1 MKINIIGWYDKN
13 NCGDESFKYVFND
26 IFKNNEIFY
35 TTQEII
41 PDCDHYILGGGDVVK
56 NFYLKSIPNDK
67 KLMCLGVGLGYEDES
82 LLLKE
87 KNISKVY
94 TRNKEDVEIFKSIDI
109 ESKYTPDVVF
119 YLEKPN
125 EIKEKLESDLP
136 KIGILLTDN
145 VNPNVV
151 NRNSK
156 EFNYNEFFKW
166 ELAESLETL
175 SKNYKIY
182 FIALSEHYYSYDE
195 KMNLD
200 IQTRM
205 ENGHKTTLLKE
216 TKCPLRTMDLIQQMD
231 IIITMKY
238 HGIIFS
244 TICNIPFIN
253 IGLSR
258 KTNKFC
264 EESNLTELSFTPNTF
279 NKNDLLKKIKYIED
293 NTDEIKIKLSAIDK
307 SNKEDIKNNIKEWI
321 EEIK

>member
-26 IFKNNEIFY
+26 IFKDCQIFY
-35 TTQEII
+35 TTQEIV
-41 PDCDHYILGGGDVVK
+41 PNCNHYILGGGDVVK
-56 NFYLKSIPNDK
+56 DFYLDSIPNDQK
-67 KLMCLGVGLGYEDES
+67 IMCLGVGLSYEVES

-94 TRNKEDVEIFKSIDI
+94 TRNKEDVEILKSINI
-109 ESKYTPDVVF
+109 ESKYTPDIVF
-119 YLEKPN
+119 YLEKSN
-125 EIKEKLESDLP
+125 VIKEKLESDLP
-136 KIGILLTDN
+136 KIGILLTDH
-145 VNPNVV
+145 VNPSVI

-156 EFNYNEFFKW
+156 DFNYNEFFKW
-166 ELAESLETL
+166 ELAESLEIL
-175 SKNYKIY
+175 SKSYKIY
-182 FIALSEHYYSYDE
+182 FIALSDHYYAYDE

-244 TICNIPFIN
+244 TICKTPFIN

-264 EESNLTELSFTPNTF
+264 EENNLNELSFTPNTF

-321 EEIK
+321 EIIK